1 MTDRFQMDRKQINRV
16 YFALRTVM
24 PLTLAASPNICLRR
38 AFNYTR

>member
-16 YFALRTVM
+16 YFALRAVM
-24 PLTLAASPNICLRR
+24 PTLAASPNICLRR